1 MNSYEGQ
8 AVLLFDGRSLPVH
21 ARLTDEG
28 PRKGWGGT
36 LRIRPGQ
43 GMEKGLVFDA
53 VHTEVEMPSGRVG
66 LLLITQETEEGF
78 EILGSGGPPF

>member
-1 MNSYEGQ
+1 
-8 AVLLFDGRSLPVH
+8 
-21 ARLTDEG
+21 
-28 PRKGWGGT
+28 
-36 LRIRPGQ
+36 
-43 GMEKGLVFDA
+43 MEKGLVFDA